1 MSNHDDGIFMPQLT
15 FPSIA
20 VIGAGTM
27 GAGIAQVCAQAGC
40 AVTLFEASPDVTKR
54 AQKSIESDL
63 KKGVEL
69 GKLSKTQEQE
79 TLEGIKYAMILQ
91 ECAGCSLVIE
101 AITEKL
107 DVKQELFARLDSM
120 FPPPVVLATNTSSLS
135 VTAIAGKL
143 RFPDRVVGLHFFNPA
158 TRMKLIEVVQAHQ
171 TSLDVVERSLNFC
184 REIGKEAVKVQDS
197 PGFIVNRCARP
208 FYGEALRCLGEGIAD
223 VQVIDRIMKEGGDF
237 KMGPFELM
245 DLIGIDINYAATRSI
260 WEGYFHDA
268 RYRPHLIQK
277 RMMDAGYLGRK
288 TGHGFYEYPDDH

>member
-1 MSNHDDGIFMPQLT
+1 MPLT
-15 FPSIA
+15 FPTIA
-20 VIGAGTM
+20 VVGAGTM

-40 AVTLFEASPDVTKR
+40 AVTVYEASPDVTKR
-54 AQKSIESDL
+54 AQKAIEADL

-69 GKLSKTQEQE
+69 KKLSKEQE
-79 TLEGIKYAMILQ
+79 TLERIRYAMILS
-91 ECAGCSLVIE
+91 ECAGCELVIE
-101 AITEKL
+101 ANNPNRARN
-107 DVKQELFARLDSM
+107 DVIVARLESM
-120 FPPPVVLATNTSSLS
+120 FPPPTVLATNTSSLS

-143 RFPDRVVGLHFFNPA
+143 RFPDRVCGLHFFNPP
-158 TRMKLIEVVQAHQ
+158 TRMKLVEIVQAHQ
-171 TSLDVVERSLNFC
+171 TSNDTMERCLKFTQ
-184 REIGKEAVKVQDS
+184 EIGKEPVTVQDS

-223 VQVIDRIMKEGGDF
+223 VQIIDRIMKEGGGF

-277 RMMDAGYLGRK
+277 RMVDAGQLGRK
-288 TGHGFYEYPDDH
+288 TGRGFYEYPDDH